1 MNTPPNPIAS
11 IRDRLDSAPAG
22 PERFLWGAT
31 AGVCVSHLLHGTI
44 LGGRAADLA
53 GRSVLVAT
61 QDQFAAALAFVELD
75 GIAGRL
81 IVCTPDLPSE
91 HLPGVVARGGADA
104 ILSDHDR
111 GDGGSGP
118 PLQIRCDRAVTPAE
132 ETPITRGKT
141 EWVLLTSGTTGAPKM
156 LVLSFASLT
165 APLDSGPTNPTS
177 QSAHV
182 VWGTFYAI
190 RRYGGLQIFFRALLG
205 RGSFVLAGAGEPI
218 GDYLA
223 RLGAHGATHVSGTPS
238 HWRRALMSPE
248 ARAIAPRYVRLS
260 GEIAD
265 QGILNALRS
274 FYPRARVCHA
284 FASTEAGVGFEVDDG
299 LEGFPASM
307 IGSSGDV
314 HIKVDD
320 GSLRIR
326 SARNAIGYVGEESS
340 RLTDNEGFVDTGDMV
355 ERRGDRYYF
364 LGRRNGIINV
374 GGLKVYPEEVEAT
387 INRHP
392 AVRTSI
398 VRSARSSITGSLV
411 VADVVLKRES
421 DRCGACDEIVDFKR
435 EILQICHDSLP
446 PHKIPATIRF
456 VPALE
461 IAAAG
466 KLARHA

>member
-1 MNTPPNPIAS
+1 MSAALNPMTS
-11 IRDRLDSAPAG
+11 IRDRLGNAPEG

-31 AGVCVSHLLHGTI
+31 ACVCLGHFLNGTS
-44 LGGRAADLA
+44 LGGRAAELA
-53 GRSVLVAT
+53 GRSVLIAT
-61 QDQFAAALAFVELD
+61 RDQLAAALALVELD
-75 GIAGRL
+75 GIARRL
-81 IVCTPDLPSE
+81 IVCTPDLAAE
-91 HLPGVVARGGADA
+91 HLPAIAAKAGVDA
-104 ILSDHDR
+104 IVSDHNIE
-111 GDGGSGP
+111 SGIKNSEFRIQTP
-118 PLQIRCDRAVTPAE
+118 PTPFQIPNSE
-132 ETPITRGKT
+132 FQIPT

-156 LVLSFASLT
+156 VVHSFASLT
-165 APLDSGPTNPTS
+165 APISNGLAQGAD
-177 QSAHV
+177 V
-182 VWGTFYAI
+182 VWGTFYDI
-190 RRYGGLQIFFRALLG
+190 RRYGGLQIFFRAVLG

-218 GDYLA
+218 GDYLV

-238 HWRRALMSPE
+238 HWRRALMSPH

-274 FYPRARVCHA
+274 FYPQARVGHA

-307 IGSSGDV
+307 VGAPGDV
-314 HIKVDD
+314 QLKVDD

-326 SARNAIGYVGEESS
+326 SARNAVRYVGEQRST
-340 RLTDNEGFVDTGDMV
+340 LTDDEGFVDTGDIV

-374 GGLKVYPEEVEAT
+374 GGLKVYPEEVEAA

-392 AVRTSI
+392 AVRMSM
-398 VRSARSSITGSLV
+398 VRPTRSPITGSLV
-411 VADVVLKRES
+411 AADIVLKEEPDPSGSGGR
-421 DRCGACDEIVDFKR
+421 IVDFRR
-435 EILQICHDSLP
+435 EILQICHDRLA

-461 IAAAG
+461 MAAAG